1 MESKPG
7 GLLQRK
13 QESTMSR
20 QKASIDM
27 VRWPEQERQI
37 VPQTVRAQ
45 RHASRS
51 DSRSPQAARSEE
63 QDGAIEHV
71 GTGSTDMYYGMQLT
85 SQWRMGP
92 GRTFAPSV
100 YRGTLCTWHTTTWYV
115 CFLLAASKYNGT
127 ENHHEALCPTSSP
140 LEKNHFC
147 GLPGHETSG

>member
-1 MESKPG
+1 MKIPTESKLG

-37 VPQTVRAQ
+37 VPQTVRTQ
-45 RHASRS
+45 RRASRS
-51 DSRSPQAARSEE
+51 DSRSPRATPSEE

-92 GRTFAPSV
+92 GRTLHRYIEAP
-100 YRGTLCTWHTTTWYV
+100 YLRGTPL
-115 CFLLAASKYNGT
+115 NGT
-127 ENHHEALCPTSSP
+127 CVSYSLLLSTMEQKTIMKHSAL
-140 LEKNHFC
+140 
-147 GLPGHETSG
+147 LPPP